1 MTPREI
7 AALAREI
14 AAACD
19 AGAGALDPACGCAHS
34 TGAAPPERR
43 AELAAAIDQTLLRP
57 DASEAEMRRL
67 LAAARPAGFRAVCVQ
82 PSWVPPAVREL
93 RGTSTRV
100 ASMVGFP
107 HGATLTPV
115 KCLEAET
122 AIRLGA
128 TEIDMTANIGAVMS
142 DNLDAAFV
150 DIQAVAAVT
159 ARYGAALKV
168 ILEMPRLDRRRKI
181 QACVVC
187 KLAGADFV
195 TTATGLEGSA
205 ADARDV
211 ETMHRVVGGVLGVKA
226 AGGIRTYAQLQ
237 DMLRAGATRV
247 GTDRGLEILAE
258 SAAA

>member
-1 MTPREI
+1 MNPREI

-19 AGAGALDPACGCAHS
+19 ARPGAAEQSCGCAHPAA
-34 TGAAPPERR
+34 AAPPRSR
-43 AELAAAIDQTLLRP
+43 AELAAAIDQTFLRP
-57 DASEAEMRRL
+57 DASEAEMRRF

-82 PSWVPPAVREL
+82 PSWTPPAVREL
-93 RGTSTRV
+93 RGASTRV
-100 ASMVGFP
+100 ASVVGFP
-107 HGATLTPV
+107 HGATVTPV

-122 AIRLGA
+122 ALRLGA
-128 TEIDMTANIGAVMS
+128 TEIDMAANVGAVMS
-142 DNLDAAFV
+142 DDLDAAFV
-150 DIQAVAAVT
+150 DIRAVAAVT
-159 ARYGAALKV
+159 ARYGAVLKV

-181 QACVVC
+181 QACVVA

-195 TTATGLEGSA
+195 TTATGFDGAA

-226 AGGIRTYAQLQ
+226 AGGIRDYAQLEK
-237 DMLRAGATRV
+237 MLRAGATRI